1 MAPGRRGAQ
10 AGDMPQ
16 TLLPRDQ
23 ALLVT
28 KTGYDALVARLAA
41 LREARDRAPATGDPV
56 PADETAEL
64 TDRIVLVETAL
75 ARAVIAHGA
84 RHGYALA
91 AVGTVVEV
99 DDGTHLCAY
108 RLVLLH
114 DEGDDA
120 TAPPVSVLSPVG
132 AALMGRAVGDV
143 VEIALPHRRR
153 RSLLVRR
160 IRDDA

>member
-1 MAPGRRGAQ
+1 
-10 AGDMPQ
+10 MPQ

-28 KTGYDALVARLAA
+28 KPGFDALVARLAE
-41 LREARDRAPATGDPV
+41 LREARERAAGTDPAPGD
-56 PADETAEL
+56 DTAEL
-64 TDRIVLVETAL
+64 TDRIILVETAL

-99 DDGTHLCAY
+99 DDGARPCAY

-114 DEGDDA
+114 DEGDDTAA
-120 TAPPVSVLSPVG
+120 TPVSVLSPVG
-132 AALMGRAVGDV
+132 AALMGRAVGDA
-143 VEIALPHRRR
+143 VEIALPNRRL